1 MKQITQSMVMIMHPA
16 APFLEW
22 IAELG
27 SQLANDPDNHLVN
40 TDDLANIT
48 AVFISKNPDLT
59 RFNEFLMTHS
69 DTLLSEEFSR
79 WTTNDALWPLR
90 RDVEILLD
98 YFRLELYD
106 NVVDYRDNPADVY
119 RIAILRPTIKLKSWL
134 KSVLTAIGENT
145 AEIDFT
151 SSNSFQSVST
161 ALLLPETMIS
171 VAECVRFIREQ
182 YESLFDYELNR
193 YINDE
198 KYWPTMRHV
207 DLFSEWFELDLYGKA
222 YVLKS

>member
-1 MKQITQSMVMIMHPA
+1 
-16 APFLEW
+16 
-22 IAELG
+22 
-27 SQLANDPDNHLVN
+27 
-40 TDDLANIT
+40 
-48 AVFISKNPDLT
+48 VFISKNPDLT